1 MQNAKVSDVL
11 LGAGFHPSK
20 SFKNL
25 IRIFSK
31 SINENHKN
39 PSADVFSSV
48 SFCADVIVLCLRAS
62 SRTNLRHHHF
72 VATQPKTSS

>member
-25 IRIFSK
+25 IRIFFK
-31 SINENHKN
+31 IDKQK
-39 PSADVFSSV
+39 PQKP
-48 SFCADVIVLCLRAS
+48 LC
-62 SRTNLRHHHF
+62 
-72 VATQPKTSS
+72 